1 MLQAKKNCTF
11 AEELWGCFSVSET
24 GNLVKM
30 EGIMKAE
37 AYVKCL
43 KEKPQA
49 VGSKTECVLCL
60 PSK

>member
-1 MLQAKKNCTF
+1 MTLQAKKNHTF
-11 AEELWGCFSVSET
+11 TEELWECFSVSET

-37 AYVKCL
+37 AYVKYL

-49 VGSKTECVLCL
+49 VCSKTE
-60 PSK
+60 